1 MPTDQSNADNPSLS
15 EERVTQVSVKLKL
28 ISTVIMRFKEKD
40 KSVPGVM
47 WAKRLLKNTVFL
59 IFPKDVLKE

>member
-1 MPTDQSNADNPSLS
+1 
-15 EERVTQVSVKLKL
+15 
-28 ISTVIMRFKEKD
+28 MRFKEKD

-47 WAKRLLKNTVFL
+47 WAKQLLKNTVFL